1 MTVRLSDVLRDL
13 ADDRPSDAGLTHDG
27 EAARGAWAKARRVR
41 RRRQVAGALGI
52 AAGVVVVAA
61 TAASLP
67 RLNVEPAPPSGP
79 TVVGG
84 VPDRIYPVD
93 DVLLSVR
100 RAPTGPAALV
110 FTGNDFTVPQVVVA
124 ARSDDYRSLEIP
136 SLDYAHD
143 PVVVSGER
151 FVALSRDGR
160 WAAIVQTTQESA
172 GGPLDAT
179 VSLVAMD
186 TGASSVV
193 DYPGVVLSSAVFSPD
208 GTRLALLGGVV
219 TDQRPDGYTTES
231 NVFVQEPDG
240 TVRDL
245 GRANSLLG
253 WTPEGEVVISGPTR
267 TVAVEVLPDAPTSSR
282 DLGPNVDWLGGGGA
296 SALSPDGQLVAT
308 VGLVGSTSDGA
319 DPFRLVVTRISDG
332 KTVQTVDWAEVGDA
346 RFVGWQDTTTP
357 VVALQEAWTSDG
369 EDPFQLVAEAS
380 SGPQVLTVASAD
392 ARPFRVAAA
401 QDLLADVRVAAPPPA
416 IPWNDLG
423 TALPRLASALGT
435 TQRVLVGGAIVLG
448 LVALSIVG
456 VLLNRRVR
464 RRDPEVH
471 SGDQAQ
477 PRGTLMRY

>member
-1 MTVRLSDVLRDL
+1 M
-13 ADDRPSDAGLTHDG
+13 
-27 EAARGAWAKARRVR
+27 
-41 RRRQVAGALGI
+41 
-52 AAGVVVVAA
+52 
-61 TAASLP
+61 
-67 RLNVEPAPPSGP
+67 
-79 TVVGG
+79 
-84 VPDRIYPVD
+84 
-93 DVLLSVR
+93 R

-253 WTPEGEVVISGPTR
+253 WTPEGAVVLSRATR
-267 TVAVEVLPDAPTSSR
+267 TVAVEVTAGRPLLAGTRTEHRLPGGRRS
-282 DLGPNVDWLGGGGA
+282 LGPLPGRPAGGHRRPGGRQRQTA
-296 SALSPDGQLVAT
+296 QTRS
-308 VGLVGSTSDGA
+308 GS
-319 DPFRLVVTRISDG
+319 
-332 KTVQTVDWAEVGDA
+332 W
-346 RFVGWQDTTTP
+346 
-357 VVALQEAWTSDG
+357 
-369 EDPFQLVAEAS
+369 
-380 SGPQVLTVASAD
+380 
-392 ARPFRVAAA
+392 
-401 QDLLADVRVAAPPPA
+401 
-416 IPWNDLG
+416 
-423 TALPRLASALGT
+423 
-435 TQRVLVGGAIVLG
+435 
-448 LVALSIVG
+448 
-456 VLLNRRVR
+456 
-464 RRDPEVH
+464 
-471 SGDQAQ
+471 
-477 PRGTLMRY
+477 